1 MMDFMYGVAMIA
13 LGILVGGLS
22 LTYITWMV
30 AFSDRFCDK
39 MYRKALK
46 WSLKI
51 TNELQTKIEEELY
64 K

>member
-30 AFSDRFCDK
+30 AFSDRFFDK
-39 MYRKALK
+39 VYKK
-46 WSLKI
+46 TINWSLKI
-51 TNELQTKIEEELY
+51 ANEVQTKIEEELY